1 MASLLDFRLLSALF
15 CAAVLASPL
24 AAEPCQR
31 PNARL
36 PFLHYAALKS
46 DEVRITFIG
55 HSTFTIESP
64 KGILAATDYNDYL
77 RPRDVPAIATMNHAH
92 STHYSLRP
100 APGIRHVLRGWQE
113 GVAPPTHAVLEGDMR
128 VRNVPT
134 NIRDNGFT
142 AFSGNSIFI
151 FEAADLC
158 IAHLGHL
165 HHVLTPEHLKA
176 IGQVDVLM
184 TPVDGAYTLDLDG
197 MLEVINQLQPRV
209 ILPMHWFGHATLER
223 FLERMAARYPVQRS
237 TEASAVF
244 SRALLQKQPAVM
256 ILKSP

>member
-1 MASLLDFRLLSALF
+1 MRRLSSLRLLPGLFAAALF
-15 CAAVLASPL
+15 VGPL

-31 PNARL
+31 PTARA

-46 DEVRITFIG
+46 DEVRITFVG
-55 HSTFTIESP
+55 HATFTIESP
-64 KGILAATDYNDYL
+64 KGILAATDYNDYV
-77 RPRDVPAIATMNHAH
+77 RAFEVPTIATMNHAH

-100 APGIRHVLRGWQE
+100 DPGIRHVLRGWQE
-113 GVAPPTHAVLEGDMR
+113 GAAPPAHDVLEGDMR

-134 NIRDNGFT
+134 NIRDGGFT

-151 FEAADLC
+151 FEVADLC

-184 TPVDGAYTLDLDG
+184 VPVDGSYTLDLDG
-197 MLEVINQLQPRV
+197 MLEVIQQLQPRV
-209 ILPMHWFGHATLER
+209 ILPMHWFGAATLER
-223 FLERMAARYPVQRS
+223 FLERMATRYAVERIPEGNR
-237 TEASAVF
+237 VF
-244 SRALLQKQPAVM
+244 SRANLPSRPAIIV
-256 ILKSP
+256 LKTP

>member
-1 MASLLDFRLLSALF
+1 MALLPNLRLLSALVR
-15 CAAVLASPL
+15 AAVLASPL

-31 PNARL
+31 PSAQR

-64 KGILAATDYNDYL
+64 GGVIAATDYNDYL
-77 RPRDVPAIATMNHAH
+77 RPREVPAIATMNHAH

-100 APGIRHVLRGWQE
+100 DPGIRHLLRGWQA
-113 GVAPPTHAVLEGDMR
+113 GPRPPVHDVLEGDMR

-134 NIRDNGFT
+134 NIREGGFT
-142 AFSGNSIFI
+142 AYSGNSIFI
-151 FEAADLC
+151 FEAAGLC

-184 TPVDGAYTLDLDG
+184 TPVDGSYTLDLEG

-209 ILPMHWFGHATLER
+209 ILPMHWFGPTTLER
-223 FLERMAARYPVQRS
+223 FLERIAVRYPVERIP
-237 TEASAVF
+237 EGSAVF
-244 SRALLQKQPAVM
+244 SRALLQKQPAIMV
-256 ILKSP
+256 LKSP